1 MQELMHAFTPAERE
15 SFVEL
20 IEKLRKRVHVFRHD

>member
-1 MQELMHAFTPAERE
+1 MQELMHALTPAERK

-20 IEKLRKRVHVFRHD
+20 IEKLRARVHVFRHD